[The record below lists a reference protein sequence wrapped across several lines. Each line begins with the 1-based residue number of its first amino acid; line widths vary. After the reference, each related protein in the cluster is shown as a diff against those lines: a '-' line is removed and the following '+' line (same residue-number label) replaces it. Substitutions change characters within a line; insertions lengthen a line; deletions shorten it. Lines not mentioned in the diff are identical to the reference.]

1 MLIITVL
8 YLSVAII
15 IIYRMRMYNIAI
27 QIGMHVIAW
36 HCVVLTL
43 RCVWPSFMGG
53 IESDPGS
60 RAKGVG

>member
-8 YLSVAII
+8 YLSGAII
-15 IIYRMRMYNIAI
+15 IIYRMHMYIAI

-36 HCVVLTL
+36 HCVVMTL
-43 RCVWPSFMGG
+43 RCVWPSFMGR

-60 RAKGVG
+60 RAKGAG